1 MKNTIPKATRTVYP
15 IICQIVNTVPVQ
27 FIAET
32 AKEHKVLSRTFSPKS
47 HVAAMLYCQVSKT
60 ESLNSICDVA
70 RANDALWRSMGVAPP
85 MRNTLSNANAQRP
98 SGMARDLY
106 WKMFSHLTGIA
117 PKFGAGPHRGYCFR
131 IKAPM
136 FAVDS
141 STIKL
146 TMNSFDWAR
155 HRRSKAAA
163 KLHLTFGLGNRL
175 PSFAIVE
182 DAAHHDS
189 VRAAELTAHLKR
201 GDIAVADRA
210 YTDCGFMNG
219 LDGRGV
225 RFVTRQKR
233 NMKMTVVRELRT
245 PAAAT
250 SERKTQILADEIVV
264 PAKGATAAKYKGTL
278 RRVTAVV
285 EIQGQMKGMM
295 FLTNNLK
302 WSARTVA
309 EIYRDRWGIET
320 FFKELK
326 QTCQIHDF
334 IGYGENAVQWQVWT
348 GLLAHLILRYLAY
361 LSKWGLS
368 FSRLAGVIR
377 GTLWIRRK
385 LIETLC
391 LYGTAGPAKT
401 HDDRP
406 KRLYFQAVLE
416 FGSSAMGQQTCWKRG
431 FHRSS
436 RHRVEKPIS
445 SRE

>member
-1 MKNTIPKATRTVYP
+1 MKTKPKATKTVYP
-15 IICQIVNTVPVQ
+15 IICQIVNLIPYQ

-32 AKEHKVLSRTFSPKS
+32 ARTHKVLSRTFSPKS

-70 RANDALWRSMGVAPP
+70 LANETLWQSMGITVPH
-85 MRNTLSNANAQRP
+85 RNTFANANAMRP
-98 SGMARDLY
+98 SAMAKDLY
-106 WKMFSHLTGIA
+106 WKMHRYLTSIA
-117 PKFGAGPHRGYCFR
+117 PKFGHGPHKGYCFR

-141 STIKL
+141 STISL
-146 TMNSFDWAR
+146 TMNSFDWAQ

-163 KLHLTFGLGNRL
+163 KLHMTLGLGNRL

-201 GDIAVADRA
+201 GDIVAADRA
-210 YTDCGFMNG
+210 YTDFGFMNG
-219 LDGRGV
+219 LNERGV
-225 RFVTRQKR
+225 WFVTRQKR
-233 NMKMTVVRELRT
+233 NMKMKGVKSLRE
-245 PAAAT
+245 PVSAT
-250 SERKTQILADEIVV
+250 DEKKTQILADEIVV
-264 PAKGATAAKYKGTL
+264 PEKESTAAKYKGTL

-285 EIQGQMKGMM
+285 EIQGQMKEMM

-334 IGYGENAVQWQVWT
+334 IGYSENAIQWQAWI
-348 GLLAHLILRYLAY
+348 GLLAHLLLRYLRY
-361 LSKWGLS
+361 LSLWGLS
-368 FSRLAGVIR
+368 FSRLAALVR
-377 GTLWIRRK
+377 GTLWNRRN
-385 LIETLC
+385 LIETLKM
-391 LYGTAGPAKT
+391 YGTAGPVKT
-401 HDDRP
+401 PTP
-406 KRLYFQAVLE
+406 KPKLLYFQAILD
-416 FGSSAMGQQTCWKRG
+416 FSSAAMGQQTC
-431 FHRSS
+431 
-436 RHRVEKPIS
+436 
-445 SRE
+445 

>member
-1 MKNTIPKATRTVYP
+1 MKKTTPKATKTVYP
-15 IICQIVNTVPVQ
+15 IICQIVNTIPTQ
-27 FIAET
+27 FVAET
-32 AKEHKVLSRTFSPKS
+32 AKAHRVLSRTFSPKS

-70 RANDALWRSMGVAPP
+70 RANDALWRSMDVTPP
-85 MRNTLSNANAQRP
+85 MRNTLSNANAHRP
-98 SGMARDLY
+98 SDRTKDLY
-106 WKMFSHLTGIA
+106 WKTFNYLVGIA
-117 PKFGAGPHRGYCFR
+117 PKFGKGPHRGYCFR

-146 TMNSFDWAR
+146 TMNSFDWAQ

-163 KLHLTFGLGNRL
+163 KLHLTFDLGNRL

-189 VRAAELTAHLKR
+189 ARAAEVTAHLKR

-219 LDGRGV
+219 LDERGV
-225 RFVTRQKR
+225 WFVTRQKR
-233 NMKMTVVRELRT
+233 NMKMAVVKELRT

-250 SERKTQILADEIVV
+250 SEKKTQILKDEIVV
-264 PAKGATAAKYKGTL
+264 PAKEPTAAKYRGSL

-285 EIQGQMKGMM
+285 EIQGQMKAMM

-334 IGYGENAVQWQVWT
+334 IGYSENAVQWQVWT

-361 LSKWGLS
+361 LSKWSLS
-368 FSRLAGVIR
+368 FSRLAGVVR
-377 GTLWIRRK
+377 GTLWIRRN
-385 LIETLC
+385 LVEALR
-391 LYGTAGPAKT
+391 LYGTAGPVETPAA
-401 HDDRP
+401 RP

-416 FGSSAMGQQTCWKRG
+416 FGSGAMGQQTC
-431 FHRSS
+431 
-436 RHRVEKPIS
+436 
-445 SRE
+445 

>member
-1 MKNTIPKATRTVYP
+1 MKKTTPKATKTVYP
-15 IICQIVNTVPVQ
+15 IICQIVNTSPTQ
-27 FIAET
+27 FVAET
-32 AKEHKVLSRTFSPKS
+32 AKAHRVLSRTFSPKS

-70 RANDALWRSMGVAPP
+70 RANDALWRSMDVTPP

-98 SGMARDLY
+98 SDMAKDLY
-106 WKMFSHLTGIA
+106 WKTFNYLVGIA
-117 PKFGAGPHRGYCFR
+117 PKFGKGPHRGYCFR

-146 TMNSFDWAR
+146 TMNSFDWAQ

-163 KLHLTFGLGNRL
+163 KLHLTFDLGNRL

-189 VRAAELTAHLKR
+189 ARAAEVTAHLKR

-219 LDGRGV
+219 LDERGV
-225 RFVTRQKR
+225 WFVTRQKR
-233 NMKMTVVRELRT
+233 NMKMAVVKELRT

-250 SERKTQILADEIVV
+250 SEKKTQILKDEIVV
-264 PAKGATAAKYKGTL
+264 PAKEPTAAKYRGSL

-285 EIQGQMKGMM
+285 EIQGQMKAMM

-334 IGYGENAVQWQVWT
+334 IGYSENAVQWQVWT

-361 LSKWGLS
+361 LSKWSLS
-368 FSRLAGVIR
+368 FSRLAGVVR
-377 GTLWIRRK
+377 GTLWIRRN
-385 LIETLC
+385 LVEALR
-391 LYGTAGPAKT
+391 LYGTAGPVETPAA
-401 HDDRP
+401 RP

-416 FGSSAMGQQTCWKRG
+416 FGSGAMGQQTC
-431 FHRSS
+431 
-436 RHRVEKPIS
+436 
-445 SRE
+445 